1 MPTEEI
7 NILNIDVEP
16 SQPEGFDVQLDLQT
30 PRTPTLNLGVVLP
43 IGEGGA
49 IKSISRNGVELPIVE
64 GNVDI
69 TVPTKVSEL
78 DNDSGFI
85 TSSAIAGKANTADLS
100 QVAFSG
106 DYNDLDNKPEIPSL
120 TGYAT
125 ETYVGNAVS
134 THNSSAD
141 AHSDIRQSITTIN
154 RKIPSQATPDN
165 QLADKNFVNSSIAT
179 ETATFRGTYNEVT
192 DLNLQPEATH
202 SMIETALHTTI
213 ANVDNND
220 YCFVQIPTRVSTPT
234 EIESVERYKYSTIYG
249 WQYEYTLN
257 NSGFTAAQW
266 AAINSGITSGLV
278 TQIGTNASDILTIQG
293 AIQTLTTGLS
303 GKVDKAGDTMTGA
316 LLFDTSTENKWIGA
330 KRGQGSIISRD
341 CIYWSPV
348 GGSTFFGQMNSDYTG
363 IQTTFARINNSN
375 GLIMAGTRGV
385 FENDSATEANRLQ
398 RYDKI
403 FATGIVS
410 DTKTWTSDNS
420 SYTVSN
426 PVSGPIPLFF
436 IDMAKELSANFNTTT
451 GYFELNGLTDITYA
465 EMKQIYS
472 ASSSRLINN
481 ASGMWLACP
490 ARTNFW
496 NNNSG
501 TSWGNITLSSAFRA
515 SSFEMITLEALQKQ
529 NLWVDDT
536 ITSAEALGNS
546 YQWQGGVSWASTF
559 QECSRLKHIRGI
571 MHMALKS
578 SSASTSNMF
587 YRCNNLET
595 VWLYYQD
602 RDVNFNQS
610 SKLNL
615 QVLEY
620 IAMHRFTGSGA
631 STTFNVTVHPT
642 VYAACQADTT
652 VYTKGGNNYTGIMAL
667 ATASNFAIVSA

>member
-120 TGYAT
+120 DGYAT

-134 THNSSAD
+134 THNSSSE
-141 AHSDIRQSITTIN
+141 AHSDIRGSIATIN
-154 RKIPSQATPDN
+154 SKIPSQATPDN

-266 AAINSGITSGLV
+266 AAINSGITTGLV

-303 GKVDKAGDTMTGA
+303 GKVDKAGDTMTGG
-316 LLFDTSTENKWIGA
+316 LLFDIASGGRWIGA
-330 KRGQGSIISRD
+330 KRESDSSLNKD
-341 CIYWSPV
+341 AVYF
-348 GGSTFFGQMNSDYTG
+348 STGYNGIFFGKLTSNYSG
-363 IQTTFARINNSN
+363 IDTTYAHIRDAN
-375 GLIMAGTRGV
+375 GLVLYGTRGV
-385 FENDSATEANRLQ
+385 YYNGSTGADNKCLSRSEGDDRWNMIQPATSNTLTLVAG
-398 RYDKI
+398 KI
-403 FATGIVS
+403 NELGTVAYSNIALPTTPGTAEYNGTF
-410 DTKTWTSDNS
+410 TSSTAGDIRN
-420 SYTVSN
+420 N
-426 PVSGPIPLFF
+426 
-436 IDMAKELSANFNTTT
+436 A
-451 GYFELNGLTDITYA
+451 GLTDIT
-465 EMKQIYS
+465 K
-472 ASSSRLINN
+472 
-481 ASGMWLACP
+481 
-490 ARTNFW
+490 
-496 NNNSG
+496 
-501 TSWGNITLSSAFRA
+501 
-515 SSFEMITLEALQKQ
+515 
-529 NLWVDDT
+529 
-536 ITSAEALGNS
+536 
-546 YQWQGGVSWASTF
+546 WQGDVTIEANATYSFCF
-559 QECSRLKHIRGI
+559 QNHFGI
-571 MHMALKS
+571 
-578 SSASTSNMF
+578 
-587 YRCNNLET
+587 
-595 VWLYYQD
+595 
-602 RDVNFNQS
+602 
-610 SKLNL
+610 
-615 QVLEY
+615 
-620 IAMHRFTGSGA
+620 
-631 STTFNVTVHPT
+631 
-642 VYAACQADTT
+642 
-652 VYTKGGNNYTGIMAL
+652 
-667 ATASNFAIVSA
+667 IVKML